1 MKTRKNTAI
10 ILSAM
15 LVCGA
20 LTACG
25 GSESEPFVN
34 PKDAIVTTIGTTPSL
49 TEAEAPAEQVESLT
63 AADADAEPKEDQ
75 LSDGAAFAPA
85 TGILT
90 LSGKVTREDLEP
102 YADNE
107 AVEAIYA
114 AEGTVFPEDCTNL
127 FLDLEAKTIDIS
139 QADTSAVTNMK
150 SMFERCQE
158 AAEIKLG
165 NIDTSHVTTME
176 SMFNNCTHL
185 ESLDLSGLDSG
196 SVETLSNM
204 FSNCW
209 SLESIDL
216 TGFNCPGAKYAKYMF
231 SNCGALKTLDVSGME
246 MTKLMTMEGMF
257 EDCASLKELD
267 LSAWNTPS
275 LGSMFGAF
283 EYCRSLE
290 KLDLSGIS
298 TANNTMLMN
307 NIFRGCGELT
317 TIIVSD
323 KWVLA
328 GDARLSDSPFKDCVK
343 LVGGNGTAY
352 DDSKDSPEYMRIDTP
367 DAPGLFTAAG

>member
-127 FLDLEAKTIDIS
+127 FLDLEAYYT
-139 QADTSAVTNMK
+139 VTFLN
-150 SMFERCQE
+150 
-158 AAEIKLG
+158 
-165 NIDTSHVTTME
+165 
-176 SMFNNCTHL
+176 TH
-185 ESLDLSGLDSG
+185 E
-196 SVETLSNM
+196 VYTLVQ
-204 FSNCW
+204 FSPYIFQKVCFKAHN
-209 SLESIDL
+209 
-216 TGFNCPGAKYAKYMF
+216 KYLQL
-231 SNCGALKTLDVSGME
+231 N
-246 MTKLMTMEGMF
+246 
-257 EDCASLKELD
+257 
-267 LSAWNTPS
+267 
-275 LGSMFGAF
+275 
-283 EYCRSLE
+283 
-290 KLDLSGIS
+290 
-298 TANNTMLMN
+298 
-307 NIFRGCGELT
+307 
-317 TIIVSD
+317 
-323 KWVLA
+323 
-328 GDARLSDSPFKDCVK
+328 
-343 LVGGNGTAY
+343 
-352 DDSKDSPEYMRIDTP
+352 
-367 DAPGLFTAAG
+367 